1 MARTVT
7 AGGRARVIALVV
19 AGAVAVG
26 AGLIAAAFRALPG
39 LEQDSVALRFK
50 QRGAQPTKDLLVVAI
65 DERTFDDL
73 GRQWPF
79 PRSLH
84 AKAIDR
90 LRAAGARQIAYDVQ
104 FTEQTTRAEDLAL
117 FDAVSRAGNVTL
129 ATTETDARG
138 HANVFGGDALVHQ
151 AHASVA
157 AANLPTS
164 FGGTLERVTD
174 SSGGLSTIA
183 MTVARTAGAHP
194 PHSAF
199 TGDGAWIDFR
209 GAPGTIRTVSFSDLL
224 AGHVDPRLIRGRI
237 VVVGAGAPSL
247 QDVHPT
253 PAADHRLMSGPEIQ
267 ANAIWTAL
275 HGAPLRDAS
284 WWIAV
289 LSILA
294 LGLLP
299 VAIGLRRHPLLVAL
313 AAPATAVGWLAA
325 AHVAFDRGTVVL
337 VTYPLIALGV
347 GTIGSVGAA
356 YVAERYAKRQAE
368 LLNALLEDLV
378 RERTDELHS
387 TQLEVIERLAHA
399 AESRDEETGVHV
411 QRIGR
416 LAEHLGR
423 AVGMSE
429 TDAERLRYASALHD
443 IGKIGIP
450 DSVLTKPG
458 RLSPQEQQVM
468 RRHTTIGAEILSG
481 SRSPIVALAEVIA
494 RTHHERWDGSGYP
507 AGLKGEAIPLGGRI
521 TAVCDVFDA
530 LLSQRRYKAAWSLD
544 AALTELRRERGGH
557 FDPQV
562 LDAFLE
568 LVPQLDGDLLAPAA
582 SRGPAL
588 VTEA

>member
-1 MARTVT
+1 MVASATP
-7 AGGRARVIALVV
+7 GGRARVVALVV
-19 AGAVAVG
+19 AGAVAVS
-26 AGLIAAAFRALPG
+26 AGLLATALGALPG

-50 QRGAQPTKDLLVVAI
+50 QRGPQLTRDLLVVSI
-65 DERTFDDL
+65 DERTFDEL

-84 AKAIDR
+84 ARAIDR

-104 FTEQTTRAEDLAL
+104 FTEQTRQAEDLAL
-117 FDAVSRAGNVTL
+117 FNAVRRAGNVTL
-129 ATTETDARG
+129 ATTETDAQG
-138 HANVFGGDALVHQ
+138 HGNVFGGDDVVHQ
-151 AHASVA
+151 ARASVA

-164 FGGTLERVTD
+164 FGGRLERVTAT
-174 SSGGLSTIA
+174 SGGLSTLAVTIA
-183 MTVARTAGAHP
+183 SKGGARPSRA
-194 PHSAF
+194 AF
-199 TGDGAWIDFR
+199 AGDGAWIDFR
-209 GAPGTIRTVSFSDLL
+209 GPPGTIPTVSFSDLI
-224 AGHVDPRLIRGRI
+224 AGHVDPALIHGRI

-253 PAADHRLMSGPEIQ
+253 PAADHRLMTGPEIQ

-275 HGAPLRDAS
+275 HGVPLRDAP
-284 WWIAV
+284 WWTTV
-289 LSILA
+289 LAILA
-294 LGLLP
+294 LGLFP

-313 AAPATAVGWLAA
+313 AAPAAVVVWLLAA
-325 AHVAFDRGTVVL
+325 HAAFDRGLVVL
-337 VTYPLIALGV
+337 VTYPLIALAV

-356 YVAERYAKRQAE
+356 YVAERYAKRQA
-368 LLNALLEDLV
+368 LQLNALLEDLV
-378 RERTDELHS
+378 RERTEELHS

-399 AESRDEETGVHV
+399 AESRDEETGIHV

-416 LAEHLGR
+416 LAERLGR

-450 DSVLTKPG
+450 DAVLTKPG

-468 RRHTTIGAEILSG
+468 RRHTTIDAEILSG
-481 SRSPIVALAEVIA
+481 SRSPIVALAEVVA

-507 AGLKGEAIPLGGRI
+507 AGLRGEAIPLAGRI

-530 LLSQRRYKAAWSLD
+530 LLSERRYKAAWSLD
-544 AALTELRRERGGH
+544 AALAELRRERGGH

-562 LDAFLE
+562 LDAFLA
-568 LVPQLDGDLLAPAA
+568 LVPALDADLLAPAA